1 LRITPTPFHSDALIG
16 DLTNALVAVWNRLGL
31 PLFTDSEA
39 EPPRVAATGNAR
51 VAVFP
56 PAGG

>member
-1 LRITPTPFHSDALIG
+1 MSVTPMTSGTTTAQPKY
-16 DLTNALVAVWNRLGL
+16 RLPREAGL
-31 PLFTDSEA
+31 TDSEA

>member
-1 LRITPTPFHSDALIG
+1 MN
-16 DLTNALVAVWNRLGL
+16 DLAAALVSVWNRLGL
-31 PLFTDSEA
+31 PLFTGNEA
-39 EPPRVAATGNAR
+39 EPRRIAAAGNAR